1 MGSRLDIYNQPPVYR
16 TSQVAL
22 MVRNLSSSAGDV
34 RDLGSGRSPGEEHV
48 NPL

>member
-1 MGSRLDIYNQPPVYR
+1 MGSRLDIYNQPPVYG
-16 TSQVAL
+16 TSQVAF
-22 MVRNLSSSAGDV
+22 VVKNLPSSAGDV